1 MYARLISCSLQTE
14 KRLEF
19 NNILRDQ
26 VLPLL
31 KNEPGF
37 VDLVGMV
44 SEERPDHALGIAYW
58 KTKEDAD
65 RVYTHKEPVLDLLKP
80 ILTDP
85 PTVEHYSVTTSMFPV
100 AAVGK
105 AA

>member
-19 NNILRDQ
+19 NDILRDQ
-26 VLPLL
+26 VLPVL

-44 SEERPDHALGIAYW
+44 SEEQPDHALGIAYW

-65 RVYTHKEPVLDLLKP
+65 RVYHSKEPMLDLLKP
-80 ILTDP
+80 LLTDAP
-85 PTVEHYSVTTSMFPV
+85 AVEHYNVTSSMFPQ